1 MSNNPR
7 RVNSVSNAL
16 RVLAQL
22 ADTPDGLGVSE
33 LANRLDLGKSTVHLL
48 LATLAEH
55 AFVERLET
63 GSYRLGIAAF
73 EIGSAVPESSRFGG
87 ALAPPMRRLADLSG
101 EAVSLAILRG
111 RDAIIVQ
118 RFESASI
125 LRAEIRIGT
134 RMPVHSCGS
143 GKVLLAELDSD
154 ELDALLPTETLPAVA
169 SHTIRR
175 KSVLLRQLA
184 DVRRQGYATNDEE
197 YTDEVRGIAVGV
209 RDRHGRV
216 VAALSV
222 AGPSSRFRPS
232 EWLDELVET
241 AGRMSTILATRAASE

>member
-1 MSNNPR
+1 MSNAPR

-16 RVLAQL
+16 RLLAQL
-22 ADTPDGLGVSE
+22 ADSPDGLGVSA
-33 LANRLDLGKSTVHLL
+33 LATRLELGKSTVHLL
-48 LATLAEH
+48 LATLADH
-55 AFVERLET
+55 GFVERLDT

-73 EIGSAVPESSRFGG
+73 EIGSAVPESTRFGG

-101 EAVSLAILRG
+101 EAVSLAIHRG

-143 GKVLLAELDSD
+143 GKVFLAELDRD
-154 ELDALLPTETLPAVA
+154 ELDALFPTETLPAV
-169 SHTIRR
+169 TRYTTRR
-175 KSVLLRQLA
+175 KPVLLRQLA
-184 DVRRQGYATNDEE
+184 EVRRQGYATNDEE
-197 YTDEVRGIAVGV
+197 YTDEVRGIATGV

-216 VAALSV
+216 AAALSI
-222 AGPSSRFRPS
+222 AGPNPRFRPS
-232 EWLDELVET
+232 QWLGELTET
-241 AGRMSTILATRAASE
+241 ADRMSKILATSVASK

>member
-1 MSNNPR
+1 MSNLPR

-16 RVLAQL
+16 RLLVQL
-22 ADTPDGLGVSE
+22 ADRPDGLGVSE
-33 LANRLDLGKSTVHLL
+33 LAARLHLGKSTVHLL
-48 LATLAEH
+48 LATMADH
-55 AFVERLET
+55 GFVERLES

-87 ALAPPMRRLADLSG
+87 ALAAPMRRLADLSG
-101 EAVSLAILRG
+101 EAVSFAIHRG

-143 GKVLLAELDSD
+143 GKIFLSEMNRE
-154 ELDALLPTETLPAVA
+154 ELDALFPTDTLPAVA
-169 SHTIRR
+169 RYTMR
-175 KSVLLRQLA
+175 KKSALLRQLN

-197 YTDEVRGIAVGV
+197 YTDEVRGIATAV
-209 RDRHGRV
+209 RDRDDRAI
-216 VAALSV
+216 AALSI
-222 AGPSSRFRPS
+222 AGPVSRFRPS
-232 EWLDELVET
+232 EWLAELIET
-241 AGRMSTILATRAASE
+241 TERMSTTLTTRVASG